1 MLPPVRAT
9 LSSFVEYQTPQQQPM
24 LRQTPTPANASA
36 NAGASASMPISGGR
50 LDILSLSAQLQLAQG
65 FSIFAETIGKLVK
78 LPRREGEALLDYARR
93 LMEAVKAMSPAQQAS
108 LERMMNQ
115 LVKGITLRLL
125 TEILNNPTGP
135 DAARLAVRLET
146 AQLLERDLAA
156 KAVVSSY
163 RQNGAAE
170 PAATPAAA
178 PRPTMAA
185 PVAANAAAAPESAE
199 TASAPQVEAAVSEE
213 APALVTEDG
222 APDTKAPAMATTD
235 AKAQGVAGQPAAETS
250 PQMIDVEAQTVQGAP
265 DETAPAGTA
274 SGSGAEETMV
284 AEAET
289 AETFA
294 SVVEDL
300 PQNHAARASMD
311 DADIWGPASSLLR
324 ERRASAGGVYD
335 GPALARL
342 SQRGLEE
349 QPARQSTNTR
359 MGMPAMAEW
368 LSEVF
373 AEGNTDLLEPLP
385 AAAKIPPEQQVI
397 EEHMDKEAIVQNK
410 VQSDDAGKAM
420 LHRPAYTPE
429 EPEAPAPQA
438 RPNSTS
444 ANGGS
449 QPAHINDTAEQL
461 VLPMPM
467 PIIPRE
473 GVALP
478 YVAYPPEERE
488 RDPEERKTKAIA
500 PTDEDGEQ
508 QHGAGDQQF
517 AEDHP
522 HEETSEDEGAEAGE
536 EKDEDQSRANDLYW
550 RMAGWN

>member
-1 MLPPVRAT
+1 
-9 LSSFVEYQTPQQQPM
+9 
-24 LRQTPTPANASA
+24 
-36 NAGASASMPISGGR
+36 
-50 LDILSLSAQLQLAQG
+50 
-65 FSIFAETIGKLVK
+65 
-78 LPRREGEALLDYARR
+78 
-93 LMEAVKAMSPAQQAS
+93 
-108 LERMMNQ
+108 
-115 LVKGITLRLL
+115 
-125 TEILNNPTGP
+125 
-135 DAARLAVRLET
+135 
-146 AQLLERDLAA
+146 
-156 KAVVSSY
+156 
-163 RQNGAAE
+163 
-170 PAATPAAA
+170 
-178 PRPTMAA
+178 
-185 PVAANAAAAPESAE
+185 
-199 TASAPQVEAAVSEE
+199 VSEE
-213 APALVTEDG
+213 APALVAEVG
-222 APDTKAPAMATTD
+222 APDTKAPATATTD
-235 AKAQGVAGQPAAETS
+235 AKAQGVAGQPAAEML
-250 PQMIDVEAQTVQGAP
+250 PQTIGVEAQTVQGAP

-300 PQNHAARASMD
+300 PENHAARASMD

-385 AAAKIPPEQQVI
+385 AAAKVAPEQQVL
-397 EEHMDKEAIVQNK
+397 EELLDKESFLQAKAQT
-410 VQSDDAGKAM
+410 DDAGKAM

-429 EPEAPAPQA
+429 EPEAPAPQGK
-438 RPNSTS
+438 PNPAS
-444 ANGGS
+444 ANGNG

-461 VLPMPM
+461 VLPMLM

-500 PTDEDGEQ
+500 PTDEDEQ
-508 QHGAGDQQF
+508 QHDAGDQQF

-536 EKDEDQSRANDLYW
+536 EQDEDQSRANDLYW